1 MSSFSPQAAI
11 LNMSGRT
18 ARRFFRYLDPSIRT
32 DWKDDSILA
41 PAVASDCFDAL
52 DKERKDRFFR
62 ALGVVSRIASSE
74 ANLETLRDRLAA
86 YGVAPAPQP
95 DDLSKAYDLTVDA
108 LIEHPD
114 AWRETQYF
122 VDADTLPERRW
133 HVYEVVGGGP
143 DRDPDEEVLGRL
155 AEAVRAT
162 WRQGSFGLG
171 RTVKFTYALRNG
183 RSEYYVAEV
192 DDYPRDIRECVDAR
206 FVSRLFT
213 PVCGIVL
220 VFDREKRL
228 LRVGTT
234 VPLVKAP
241 SIAENWARV
250 VKGVSLRNVQRYDA
264 RPVLENLVDPDR
276 ELTLDPEGRV
286 AGVRRTLVKAT
297 PFGKP
302 ARKTTTEDGE
312 EDALDAFIEEHGRE
326 GFDLAGF
333 EILQVKVRFEL
344 RTPAGGTKN
353 VTVTVT
359 QKGWS
364 AGNQPTW
371 VHAIVRERLRAWEVI
386 GAAAA

>member
-1 MSSFSPQAAI
+1 M
-11 LNMSGRT
+11 
-18 ARRFFRYLDPSIRT
+18 
-32 DWKDDSILA
+32 
-41 PAVASDCFDAL
+41 
-52 DKERKDRFFR
+52 
-62 ALGVVSRIASSE
+62 
-74 ANLETLRDRLAA
+74 
-86 YGVAPAPQP
+86 
-95 DDLSKAYDLTVDA
+95 
-108 LIEHPD
+108 
-114 AWRETQYF
+114 
-122 VDADTLPERRW
+122 
-133 HVYEVVGGGP
+133 
-143 DRDPDEEVLGRL
+143 
-155 AEAVRAT
+155 
-162 WRQGSFGLG
+162 
-171 RTVKFTYALRNG
+171 KFTYALRNG